1 VLCAPGRALAYN
13 IDNNHDWW
21 SSLTQDQ
28 TMSSS
33 VSRRTFF
40 AATAAGAATIPAL
53 PALAGSTPLK
63 GAAAA
68 RRLEKPIPINDLP
81 TPALLIDFDR
91 MEGNLRK
98 MADDAKRMNV
108 GVRPHTKT
116 HKCPIIAK
124 MQMDLG
130 AVGVC
135 AAKVSEAEV
144 MVANGVDNV
153 LITSPVVT
161 PEKISRVIDL
171 AKRSAGIQ
179 MVVDNAK
186 TIDDFDAAAKSAG
199 VKLRVIL
206 DLDTG
211 TKRTGVAS
219 GAPALALAQQID
231 KASSLQFDGLQNYA
245 GHLMHLVG
253 HNVRKELSIETAG
266 RAIETKQMIEKS
278 GIKVDVLS
286 GGGTGTFDIDGKID
300 QVTDLQVGSYLFMD
314 AQYRKIGDA
323 DSKVFDYFDPSLFV
337 LVTAISQPV
346 PERITVDG
354 GYKAFASDDALPE
367 FRDITGVTYRW
378 GGDEHGI
385 ILLENPSRK
394 MNLGDKMQVMV
405 SHCDPTVN
413 LYDNYH
419 VVRNGQVEELWPIAA
434 RGCSQ

>member
-1 VLCAPGRALAYN
+1 MGTTL
-13 IDNNHDWW
+13 
-21 SSLTQDQ
+21 
-28 TMSSS
+28 
-33 VSRRTFF
+33 SRRMFF
-40 AATAAGAATIPAL
+40 GATAAGAAAL
-53 PALAGSTPLK
+53 PALADTAVTRTSAVPIPLD
-63 GAAAA
+63 
-68 RRLEKPIPINDLP
+68 KPIRVEELS
-81 TPALLIDFDR
+81 TPALLIDLDR
-91 MEGNLRK
+91 MESNLRK
-98 MADDAKRMNV
+98 MASDAKHMNV

-124 MQMDLG
+124 LQMELG

-144 MVANGVDNV
+144 MVAAGVDQV

-171 AKRSAGIQ
+171 AKKSSGIQ

-186 TIDDFDAAAKSAG
+186 TINDFDAAAKAAG
-199 VKLRVIL
+199 VKVRVIL

-219 GAPALALAQQID
+219 GTPALALAQQID
-231 KASSLQFDGLQNYA
+231 KAESLQFDGLQNYA

-253 HNVRKELSIETAG
+253 HDVRKKLSIETAA
-266 RAIETKQMIEKS
+266 RAIETQEMIEKS

-286 GGGTGTFDIDGKID
+286 GGGTGTFDIDGAID
-300 QVTDLQVGSYLFMD
+300 EVTDLQVGSYLFMD
-314 AQYRKIGDA
+314 VQYREIGDR
-323 DSKVFDYFDPSLFV
+323 DSDVFDYFDPSLFV

-354 GYKAFASDDALPE
+354 GYKAFASDSVLPE
-367 FRDITGVTYRW
+367 FRDISGVTYRW

-385 ILLENPSRK
+385 ILLDKPSRK
-394 MNLGDKMQVMV
+394 MNLGDKMQMMV

-413 LYDNYH
+413 LYDYYH
-419 VVRNGQVEELWPIAA
+419 PVRDGQVHELWPIAA

>member
-1 VLCAPGRALAYN
+1 MGTTL
-13 IDNNHDWW
+13 
-21 SSLTQDQ
+21 
-28 TMSSS
+28 
-33 VSRRTFF
+33 SRRMFF
-40 AATAAGAATIPAL
+40 GATAAGAAAL
-53 PALAGSTPLK
+53 PALADTAVTRTSAVPIPLD
-63 GAAAA
+63 
-68 RRLEKPIPINDLP
+68 KPIRVEELS
-81 TPALLIDFDR
+81 TPALLIDLDR
-91 MEGNLRK
+91 MESNLRK
-98 MADDAKRMNV
+98 MASDAKNMNV

-124 MQMDLG
+124 MQMELG

-144 MVANGVDNV
+144 MVAAGVDQV

-171 AKRSAGIQ
+171 AKKSSGIQ

-186 TIDDFDAAAKSAG
+186 TINDFDAAAKAAG
-199 VKLRVIL
+199 VKVRVIL

-231 KASSLQFDGLQNYA
+231 KAESLQFDGLQNYA

-253 HNVRKELSIETAG
+253 HDVRKKLSIETAA
-266 RAIETKQMIEKS
+266 RAIETKEMIEKS

-286 GGGTGTFDIDGKID
+286 GGGTGTFDIDGAID
-300 QVTDLQVGSYLFMD
+300 EVTDLQVGSYLFMD
-314 AQYRKIGDA
+314 VQYREIGDR
-323 DSKVFDYFDPSLFV
+323 DSDVFDYFDPSLFV

-354 GYKAFASDDALPE
+354 GYKAFASDSVLPE

-385 ILLENPSRK
+385 ILLDKPSRK
-394 MNLGDKMQVMV
+394 MNLGDKMQMMV

-413 LYDNYH
+413 LYDYYH
-419 VVRNGQVEELWPIAA
+419 PVRDGQVHELWPIAA